1 MTCQINSVKSQGFL
15 NYFVVGNFR
24 YYYHSIVLM
33 LVVYIKS
40 ISDSERKS
48 EEVIYKSFAGETT
61 DSYVKMIF
69 PSIIILYNYR

>member
-24 YYYHSIVLM
+24 YFYHSIVLM

-40 ISDSERKS
+40 ISDSDRKS
-48 EEVIYKSFAGETT
+48 EVSYKPFAFETV
-61 DSYVKMIF
+61 DSYVKMII
-69 PSIIILYNYR
+69 PSNIISYNYR